1 MKIAVFGG
9 SFNPI
14 HFGHLCAAQQV
25 LEKAKIDEI
34 WFMPAYR
41 NPLKPNYGISEKHR
55 LAMIKLAIK
64 KIKHFKLS
72 DFEVD
77 KKILFTVESVRILK
91 RKFPKHE
98 FFWVIGSD
106 LVNQLAKWDDI
117 MHLIKEI
124 RFIIVPVLGDNMA
137 KIKKNKFVRMNKSII
152 LEDCLRTDLSSTE
165 VREKIKLKKKF
176 GNLIPD
182 SVYGYIKKH
191 KLYS

>member
-14 HFGHLCAAQQV
+14 HLGHLCAAQQV
-25 LEKAKIDEI
+25 LEKAKMHEI

-55 LAMIKLAIK
+55 LQMITLAIRNMK
-64 KIKHFKLS
+64 NFKLS

-91 RKFPKHE
+91 RKFPEHK
-98 FFWVIGSD
+98 FFWIIGSD
-106 LVNQLAKWDDI
+106 LVNQLSKWDDI
-117 MHLIKEI
+117 NHLIKEI

-137 KIKKNKFVRMNKSII
+137 KIKKNKYVRMNKSII
-152 LEDCLRTDLSSTE
+152 LEDCLKTDLSSTE
-165 VREKIKLKKKF
+165 VREKIKLEKDF
-176 GNLIPD
+176 SNLIPD
-182 SVYGYIKKH
+182 SVYGYIKKN
-191 KLYS
+191 KLYV